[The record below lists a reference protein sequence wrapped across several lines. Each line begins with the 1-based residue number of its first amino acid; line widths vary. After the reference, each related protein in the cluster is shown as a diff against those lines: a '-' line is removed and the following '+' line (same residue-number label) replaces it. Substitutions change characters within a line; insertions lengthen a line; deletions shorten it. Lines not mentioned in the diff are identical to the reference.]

1 MGLNQPLVYLDACT
15 VIYFVEAHPR
25 FGQVITQALEQA
37 QGKQIAISPL
47 VEMEC
52 LVIPLREHNAP
63 LARRYEIFFEQYI
76 CLDMPSEV
84 YRRAAELRAR
94 HSLKTPDALHLATAQ
109 YHGCTTLWTND
120 NRLNNAAGSLAVNV
134 LAQKPNIAQP

>member
-1 MGLNQPLVYLDACT
+1 MYLDACT

-25 FGQVITQALEQA
+25 FEQVITQALEQA

-63 LARRYEIFFEQYI
+63 LVRRYETFLEQYV
-76 CLDMPSEV
+76 CLNMPDEV
-84 YRRAAELRAR
+84 YRQAAELRAH
-94 HSLKTPDALHLATAQ
+94 HSLKTPDALHLATARH
-109 YHGCTTLWTND
+109 HGCTEFWTND
-120 NRLNNAAGSLAVNV
+120 ERLHRTAGGIAVNL
-134 LAQKPNIAQP
+134 LAGLK

>member
-1 MGLNQPLVYLDACT
+1 MGLNQPLVYLDTCA
-15 VIYFVEAHPR
+15 VIYFVEAHPQ
-25 FGQVITQALEQA
+25 FGPAVTQALELAQA
-37 QGKQIAISPL
+37 KRIAISPL

-63 LARRYEIFFEQYI
+63 LVRRYKIFLEQYT
-76 CLDMPSEV
+76 CLDMPPEV

-109 YHGCTTLWTND
+109 YHGCTAFWTND
-120 NRLNNAAGSLAVNV
+120 NRLNNAADNLAINV
-134 LAQKPNIAQP
+134 LIQKQNIA

>member
-1 MGLNQPLVYLDACT
+1 MAHSYSYATTSNAAMRKKCRFMFRYLR
-15 VIYFVEAHPR
+15 VSV
-25 FGQVITQALEQA
+25 LEQA

-109 YHGCTTLWTND
+109 FHGCKRYGQTII
-120 NRLNNAAGSLAVNV
+120 V
-134 LAQKPNIAQP
+134 